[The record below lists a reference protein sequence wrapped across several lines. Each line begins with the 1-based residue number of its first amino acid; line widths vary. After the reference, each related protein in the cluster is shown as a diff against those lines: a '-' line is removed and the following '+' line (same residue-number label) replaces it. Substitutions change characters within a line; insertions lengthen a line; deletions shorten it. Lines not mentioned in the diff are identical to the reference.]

1 MCLPKESTLKVYDNM
16 CILKI
21 ISNFTICKISNC
33 KNGANFKRQKHD
45 HLKIIKKLVSLIKN
59 NNKR

>member
-1 MCLPKESTLKVYDNM
+1 M

-45 HLKIIKKLVSLIKN
+45 HLKIIKKLVFH
-59 NNKR
+59 